1 MRSEQDCSMFQGE
14 CFLSRGGRKEEKIN
28 GLNQNIQLWN
38 FQSFRVESEKSTRR
52 KNPFIHFQSEC
63 QNKRTKRKTR
73 VEKQSKE

>member
-1 MRSEQDCSMFQGE
+1 MFQGE
-14 CFLSRGGRKEEKIN
+14 SVFCQEEEGKKKKIN

-52 KNPFIHFQSEC
+52 KNSFIRFQSEC